1 MMVVVVASNLMR
13 RVFVLFNNVRVACSV
28 VGNPM
33 ICGSNAGAGECAAA
47 LPPVTVPFPLESTPG
62 GSSEHSSFL
71 PLCLSF
77 ISTAS
82 QAGQLA
88 RLAASRAQCFSALSR
103 SAWRGVHACVAA
115 AAAFVPLPRR
125 GSGRGDTVLSAWG
138 RRRSRLRPGIPVVGC
153 MPVCSAGGAVWPEPC
168 ICCCSRLGISVW
180 LLCVCA
186 RAGTG
191 TGAAAAG
198 RSKAAGARLPI
209 GVGTSLGAS
218 SLVLFA
224 VSCFLW
230 RRKRRHTG
238 GRPSSVLGIL
248 HGTSH

>member
-88 RLAASRAQCFSALSR
+88 RLVALNAFR
-103 SAWRGVHACVAA
+103 PFLGVRGVACMHASLLPLLLCPCLAGVA
-115 AAAFVPLPRR
+115 VEGTR
-125 GSGRGDTVLSAWG
+125 TH
-138 RRRSRLRPGIPVVGC
+138 
-153 MPVCSAGGAVWPEPC
+153 GAVGMGAPSLAAGNT
-168 ICCCSRLGISVW
+168 CSRLYVALVARSGLNRASAAALAW
-180 LLCVCA
+180 GSAFGFCVCA
-186 RAGTG
+186 RAQGQG
-191 TGAAAAG
+191 QGRRQRAG
-198 RSKAAGARLPI
+198 QRLLARGCRSA
-209 GVGTSLGAS
+209 
-218 SLVLFA
+218 
-224 VSCFLW
+224 
-230 RRKRRHTG
+230 
-238 GRPSSVLGIL
+238 
-248 HGTSH
+248 

>member
-1 MMVVVVASNLMR
+1 MVVVVASNLMR

-88 RLAASRAQCFSALSR
+88 RLVALNAFR
-103 SAWRGVHACVAA
+103 PFLGVRGVACMHASLLPLLLCPCLAGVA
-115 AAAFVPLPRR
+115 VEGTR
-125 GSGRGDTVLSAWG
+125 TH
-138 RRRSRLRPGIPVVGC
+138 
-153 MPVCSAGGAVWPEPC
+153 GAVGMGAPSLSLAAGNT
-168 ICCCSRLGISVW
+168 CSRLYA
-180 LLCVCA
+180 CM
-186 RAGTG
+186 
-191 TGAAAAG
+191 
-198 RSKAAGARLPI
+198 
-209 GVGTSLGAS
+209 
-218 SLVLFA
+218 
-224 VSCFLW
+224 
-230 RRKRRHTG
+230 
-238 GRPSSVLGIL
+238 
-248 HGTSH
+248 

>member
-1 MMVVVVASNLMR
+1 MLLLLLFFLKKESSSCMMVVVVASNLMR

-125 GSGRGDTVLSAWG
+125 GSGRGDTDT
-138 RRRSRLRPGIPVVGC
+138 RCCRH
-153 MPVCSAGGAVWPEPC
+153 GGAVAC
-168 ICCCSRLGISVW
+168 
-180 LLCVCA
+180 
-186 RAGTG
+186 
-191 TGAAAAG
+191 G
-198 RSKAAGARLPI
+198 REYL
-209 GVGTSLGAS
+209 
-218 SLVLFA
+218 
-224 VSCFLW
+224 
-230 RRKRRHTG
+230 
-238 GRPSSVLGIL
+238 
-248 HGTSH
+248 

>member
-1 MMVVVVASNLMR
+1 MRLVGVCSQGPVIQQPHWPRPALPDTDLQVSALNTAAAPPHDRLILMHTVTFAASLFFFKKKRARAVACMMVVVVASNLMR

-88 RLAASRAQCFSALSR
+88 RLASRAQCFSALSR
-103 SAWRGVHACVAA
+103 SAWRGVHACVAAAAA

-153 MPVCSAGGAVWPEPC
+153 M
-168 ICCCSRLGISVW
+168 
-180 LLCVCA
+180 
-186 RAGTG
+186 
-191 TGAAAAG
+191 
-198 RSKAAGARLPI
+198 
-209 GVGTSLGAS
+209 
-218 SLVLFA
+218 
-224 VSCFLW
+224 
-230 RRKRRHTG
+230 
-238 GRPSSVLGIL
+238 
-248 HGTSH
+248 